1 MWQSAGR
8 ACNWFSVVV
17 NYNTNRT
24 GTFYREDIA
33 MRSSDRIWAAALAV
47 IVWLFAGY
55 AIASRATA
63 PQAMRSC
70 ALGARAVGSAA
81 VGLAIGRP

>member
-1 MWQSAGR
+1 MGQAVEG

-24 GTFYREDIA
+24 GTFLREDIA
-33 MRSSDRIWAAALAV
+33 MRSSDRIWAATLAV

-63 PQAMRSC
+63 PHAVRSC

>member
-1 MWQSAGR
+1 
-8 ACNWFSVVV
+8 
-17 NYNTNRT
+17 
-24 GTFYREDIA
+24 

-63 PQAMRSC
+63 PQAVRSC

-81 VGLAIGRP
+81 VGLAIGRPGLSPIEMLVVGVLLQ